1 MMCQVLKKDSELVFV
16 YLYLIVNCKYKQGI
30 CFPELPNFN
39 CHLCGHSY
47 EDIWQKKV
55 PSNGSDGGAM
65 RLETQEGGGA
75 VVESA
80 VVEEAILSANKVGV
94 LRN

>member
-1 MMCQVLKKDSELVFV
+1 MNFFFV

-30 CFPELPNFN
+30 CFPELPNLDS
-39 CHLCGHSY
+39 HLCGHSY

-55 PSNGSDGGAM
+55 PSNGSDGGAVC
-65 RLETQEGGGA
+65 LETQEGGGA